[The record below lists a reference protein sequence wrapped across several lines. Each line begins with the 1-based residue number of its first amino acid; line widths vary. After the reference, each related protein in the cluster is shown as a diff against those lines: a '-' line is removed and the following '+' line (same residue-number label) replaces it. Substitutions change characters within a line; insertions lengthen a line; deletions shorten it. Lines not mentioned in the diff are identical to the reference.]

1 MDDNLGMYARY
12 DDYMSQY
19 GSPSQR
25 GGMTRANTAQRDRL
39 GRYLPKR
46 GTLAYDPNHGRPG
59 GIKRAT
65 IATRNERGQF
75 IANT

>member
-1 MDDNLGMYARY
+1 MTDNLGMYARY

-25 GGMTRANTAQRDRL
+25 GGRSRAMTARRDTQ

-46 GTLAYDPNHGRPG
+46 GTLAPDPQHGRPG
-59 GIKRAT
+59 GTKRAT
-65 IATRNERGQF
+65 TATRNERGQF